1 MTNGHLL
8 DEQIQEILDN
18 MVLYPGQALPPHL
31 RACPSC
37 RERFAQYRRLYAGLA
52 VDPGFTLPP
61 TFTDTLLNKIPPL
74 RPVFWQRPAMRI
86 SLAVSASALVLTGL
100 LTFVSMKPL
109 TAAAARIFD
118 SFSAAFRP
126 LPAQFRQLLTGLD
139 ADAGLF
145 ILGGLGL
152 LGAAVFDQFLQ
163 RQVLRR
169 SR

>member
-1 MTNGHLL
+1 MTNEHLR
-8 DEQIQEILDN
+8 DEQIQEILDH
-18 MVLYPGQALPPHL
+18 MVLQPGQILPPHL

-52 VDPGFTLPP
+52 VDPGFALPP
-61 TFTDTLLNKIPPL
+61 AFADSVLKKFPSS

-86 SLAVSASALVLTGL
+86 FLAASASALVLTGL
-100 LTFVSMKPL
+100 VLFVPMKPL
-109 TAAAARIFD
+109 AAATARIFN
-118 SFSAAFRP
+118 SFAAAFRP
-126 LPAQFRQLLTGLD
+126 LPAQFRQLLASLN

-152 LGAAVFDQFLQ
+152 LGAAVFDHILQ
-163 RQVLRR
+163 QRVLRR